1 MGGNFL
7 LLAADAEKCAVSGE
21 HGLTRVCCMGGE

>member
-7 LLAADAEKCAVSGE
+7 LPAAAAEKCTVSSE
-21 HGLTRVCCMGGE
+21 HGLTLVSCMGGE